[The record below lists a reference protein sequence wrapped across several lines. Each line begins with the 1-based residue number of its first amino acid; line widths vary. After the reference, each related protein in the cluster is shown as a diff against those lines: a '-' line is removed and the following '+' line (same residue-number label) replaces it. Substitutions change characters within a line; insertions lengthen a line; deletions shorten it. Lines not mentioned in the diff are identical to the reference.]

1 MLTPSANKATMSLCH
16 FIILSLYSVEIAFCN
31 WPKSYQQPK
40 QIDKHAITQ
49 PEEEREDETD
59 LPQAD
64 DTDR

>member
-1 MLTPSANKATMSLCH
+1 MSLCH

-40 QIDKHAITQ
+40 QIDKHAITK
-49 PEEEREDETD
+49 PEEERVDETD